1 MLSCARSSRLRACLR
16 SRTSSGCA
24 RFLDQISLC
33 VTIDA
38 RSGLTGSSLCCLPRN
53 LLYLFGPA
61 LRHVSALLDSVDST
75 VSFSSRCL
83 CNMQNR
89 RSAILVSMVFTLLG
103 LKAEWYLCKI
113 TDFVTYLALL
123 VKCRSH
129 KDATNYNPL
138 AQWQAF
144 QPRTPAYDGSALIG
158 DHG

>member
-1 MLSCARSSRLRACLR
+1 MSRVLGQYVIVCALISATCMLAKWDKQWLRKTQ
-16 SRTSSGCA
+16 S
-24 RFLDQISLC
+24 SLC
-33 VTIDA
+33 ITMDA

-61 LRHVSALLDSVDST
+61 LRHVSTLLDSVDST

-89 RSAILVSMVFTLLG
+89 RSAILVSITFTLLG
-103 LKAEWYLCKI
+103 LKAAWYLCKM

-123 VKCRSH
+123 VKCRSY

-144 QPRTPAYDGSALIG
+144 RPRTPWTSRGA
-158 DHG
+158 